1 MTALAARQE
10 VVPLTGG
17 KVSLLLLGPLSDWM
31 RPPTL
36 GRTICFTQSA
46 DLNVNLI
53 QKHFHRHTL
62 NNVWPNIW
70 APHGP
75 VQLAHKINHH
85 IVPLHLAVR
94 VLPELVSHSFI
105 SFTQQIHVQRKSK
118 WKTFSKML
126 TAAGYLCVVGFRL
139 ALGFL
144 SSGCLQWICMHYFW
158 NKVKVKFLFS
168 FY

>member
-70 APHGP
+70 VPHGP

-85 IVPLHLAVR
+85 IMPSSGSQGPAW
-94 VLPELVSHSFI
+94 VSRSFI
-105 SFTQQIHVQRKSK
+105 HFIHSTNPCTKEIEVKEIFQNAYRS
-118 WKTFSKML
+118 WL
-126 TAAGYLCVVGFRL
+126 YLCGGISVGT
-139 ALGFL
+139 GFPFLWL
-144 SSGCLQWICMHYFW
+144 SSMNMYALLL
-158 NKVKVKFLFS
+158 K
-168 FY
+168 